1 MDGFVDL
8 QDAVDAEI
16 QHRLG
21 KIEKLSTFSAFAM
34 LGAATWLAWPALQ
47 SAMEGG
53 PLITGLG
60 YALIVL
66 VWGIFVQ
73 DLGVLSGTGLSRVG
87 AAATIAWLPLLV
99 IGIGDIGGNSS
110 EKSALF

>member
-53 PLITGLG
+53 H
-60 YALIVL
+60 
-66 VWGIFVQ
+66 
-73 DLGVLSGTGLSRVG
+73 
-87 AAATIAWLPLLV
+87 
-99 IGIGDIGGNSS
+99 
-110 EKSALF
+110 